1 MFCFLVFLFL
11 RSILFGTFIVSIFRG
26 VSEHVLVLRRQL
38 DHADTERLNVLAQL
52 VFGKLRVLR
61 IFQYVLVFYSIMEL
75 VVHLIIDVGTNQLN
89 TTMVRQM
96 ITDLFVFFLFLI
108 LLFLTFILLTFL
120 CFFFSFF
127 F

>member
-1 MFCFLVFLFL
+1 M
-11 RSILFGTFIVSIFRG
+11 FGTFIVSIFRG

-89 TTMVRQM
+89 TTMVRKM

-127 F
+127 FLK